1 MTPAPSRV
9 FRPGD
14 GASPPALAGR
24 KAQQAVLL
32 RCLADLAAS
41 AAPPHNIVLT
51 GPRGNGKTAL
61 LNWFQEACANSET
74 PVDAVVLTPRDAPDV
89 ETLLNTLAPRRGLGR
104 LLPRKLAIASVG
116 SAEWSHA
123 GGAPRDLTRALVAR
137 CRKRP
142 LAALVDEAHTLR
154 LDLGGAMLNAS
165 QRVRGE
171 APFLLVLA
179 GTPGLPAHL
188 DAMDASFWG
197 RLGEGNLGVGL
208 LDETAADE
216 ALTTPLAAHGVAVED
231 DALRVV
237 VRHSQRYPY
246 FIQLWGDALWKRHL
260 ATGTRTLTR
269 ADTAAV
275 QPAVAMLVAEYYHD
289 RYREIETAGLQDAA
303 KAVAIVFQARA
314 TATDRDLDAALAD
327 DADLKDAAVR
337 IASREALNRLGY
349 LWCPPS
355 QTPPIVWTAG
365 IPSLMAY
372 VLERAS

>member
-1 MTPAPSRV
+1 MTPAPPRV

-32 RCLADLAAS
+32 RCLADLAAG

-74 PVDAVVLTPRDAPDV
+74 PVDAVVLTPRDVPDV
-89 ETLLNTLAPRRGLGR
+89 ETLLTTLAPRRGLGR
-104 LLPRKLAIASVG
+104 LLPRKLAIAAVG
-116 SAEWSHA
+116 SAEWPHVGS
-123 GGAPRDLTRALVAR
+123 APRNLTRALVAR
-137 CRKRP
+137 SRKRP

-154 LDLGGAMLNAS
+154 LDLGGTLLNAS

-188 DAMDASFWG
+188 DAMDASFWA

-208 LDETAADE
+208 LDETAAGE
-216 ALTTPLAAHGVAVED
+216 ALTTPLEAHGVAVED
-231 DALRVV
+231 DALRRV

-246 FIQLWGDALWKRHL
+246 FIQLWGDALWKHHL
-260 ATGTRTLTR
+260 ATGTRTLAR

-275 QPAVAMLVAEYYHD
+275 QPAVAMLMAEYYQD
-289 RYREIETAGLQDAA
+289 RYREIETAGLRSAA
-303 KAVAIVFQARA
+303 KAVALVFQARA

-327 DADLKDAAVR
+327 DAGLGDAAAR

-349 LWCPPS
+349 LWCPPG

-365 IPSLMAY
+365 IPSLTAY

>member
-24 KAQQAVLL
+24 KAQQTVLL
-32 RCLADLAAS
+32 RCLADLAAG

-61 LNWFQEACANSET
+61 LNWFQGACANSET
-74 PVDAVVLTPRDAPDV
+74 PVDAVVLTPRDVPDV
-89 ETLLNTLAPRRGLGR
+89 ETLLNTLAPRRGLGK
-104 LLPRKLAIASVG
+104 LLPRKLAIASVA
-116 SAEWSHA
+116 SAEWVHA
-123 GGAPRDLTRALVAR
+123 ASAPRNLTRALVAR

-142 LAALVDEAHTLR
+142 LAALVDEAHTLH
-154 LDLGGAMLNAS
+154 LDLGGALLNAS

-208 LDETAADE
+208 LDETAAGE
-216 ALTTPLAAHGVAVED
+216 ALTTPLDAHGVAVED
-231 DALRVV
+231 DALRRV

-260 ATGTRTLTR
+260 ATSTRALTR
-269 ADTAAV
+269 ADTAAA
-275 QPAVAMLVAEYYHD
+275 QPAVAMLVAEYYQD
-289 RYREIETAGLQDAA
+289 RYREIETAGLRSAA
-303 KAVAIVFQARA
+303 KAVARVFQARA
-314 TATDRDLDAALAD
+314 AATDRDVDAALAD
-327 DADLKDAAVR
+327 DTDLSDAAAR
-337 IASREALNRLGY
+337 IAAREALNRLGY